1 MPFDPKTIELEDSNL
16 IEASAGTG
24 KTYSIAIMAL
34 RLVVEKDIK
43 INQILMVTFTKAA
56 VAELEMRVRAFLRLG
71 LKVVRGEQ
79 ISDSMIRDIVQ
90 EAIENNDIDTIKK
103 RLEEAVL
110 FLDETAVLTIHSF
123 CQKVLKE
130 FSFETNQIFGAEAIS
145 PDEFNQLVED
155 SFNEYWR
162 KKITTLNTKLLTD
175 LLEKGFTRD
184 AILQVVKDGLSG
196 KLPTAPVDVPADFL
210 TPTFQDALLRS
221 EGDEQQKREEIK
233 QHLLV
238 QLNNW
243 GDDLPDMI
251 KRGGKHATDAFSHL
265 VSPEF
270 RVSLLNA
277 IMDRAGKN
285 YIPKAFTPEF
295 AEAVVAFS
303 SSNALSKKDANIL
316 MAQIG
321 VDAFR
326 QVANEVSRAKEDRG
340 HITFDDMI
348 LSVKHALAIEENRIK
363 LIQYLNEKFKA
374 VFIDEFQDTDKDQY
388 VIFNTLFGETSILF
402 YIGDPKQSIYGW
414 RKADMSTYFKA
425 KDEVRVPPHSMNVNH
440 RSNEAFIQAMNE
452 FFQPTAGFDTFF
464 YNGVANGITY
474 IPVESPAQNT
484 KGSLLREGEPP
495 IPLLISEHEDKFD
508 LKKGIKHLIQHILFS
523 NQYTIAKKGEA
534 PRAIKPSDLGILV
547 RSNAEAVTVKKILIT
562 LGVPGVTINDTK
574 LFESEEAV
582 DLYYIMMAVHKCD
595 KNSINRA
602 LLTHFGG
609 YNPESF
615 AKADK
620 DAIAER
626 FKTYQET
633 WKKEGVYVM
642 LRQFL
647 SDHNLSDKFYDTS
660 IENPERLVANVLQLV
675 EIIHKIS
682 ERKNYDQL
690 EQIQWL
696 KKGIDGEWRE
706 GDEYEQRLER
716 DEEAVKIVTIHK
728 AKGLEYN
735 IVIAPFLDL
744 RSSLPKSKTIS
755 FRHPDTGDYLVVSKD
770 LATTDEQTW
779 YRTQTEQ
786 ENRRLLYVAITRAR
800 YQCFVLG
807 NMGKSYANSSLRS
820 FTNAIK
826 GAKNVDPDALPHIG
840 LWDIPFTGNR
850 ARAQQVPPANR
861 EYAVAKNFTL
871 TEKYWRKASFTAL
884 SPEHQ
889 SIPLPKYQGVSD
901 EAYDRFIFRD
911 LKKGAQTG
919 NLLHYIFEHIDFTN
933 SDYWPATIE
942 KAVRR
947 LAANTSPEF
956 LANLNAFLH
965 QVIDT
970 ELPTHPRFTLNQ
982 ISNLERLTELEFDFP
997 LQQIN
1002 MREIENLSTSDAPLF
1017 VRNNDEMEGIM
1028 TGKIDLF
1035 FRYNGKYYIL
1045 DWKSNYLGETAEDYS
1060 KENMQEAMNENNYH
1074 LQYHIYSVAA
1084 NKYLANRI
1092 PDWDYDQGFGG
1103 VIYLFVRGVR
1113 NGSDTGI
1120 YLARPEKDHVEK
1132 LSQLLSGKL

>member
-1 MPFDPKTIELEDSNL
+1 MPFDPKTIDLENSNL

-43 INQILMVTFTKAA
+43 IHQILMVTFTKAA
-56 VAELEMRVRAFLRLG
+56 VAELEMRVRAFMRLG
-71 LKVVRGEQ
+71 LKVARGEQ
-79 ISDSMIRDIVQ
+79 ISDPMIRDIVN
-90 EAIENNDIDTIKK
+90 EAIANNDKEKIKK

-145 PDEFNQLVED
+145 PDEFNLLVEN

-162 KKITTLNTKLLTD
+162 KKITTLDKRLLTD
-175 LLEKGFTRD
+175 LLENNFTRD
-184 AILQVVKDGLSG
+184 RILQVVKDGLSG
-196 KLPTAPVDVPADFL
+196 KLPTAPVEIPDQFL
-210 TPTFQDALLRS
+210 TPAFQETLLGNR
-221 EGDEQQKREEIK
+221 GDEQQKREEIK
-233 QHLLV
+233 ENLLT
-238 QLNNW
+238 QLNTW
-243 GDDLPDMI
+243 GDDLPTMI
-251 KRGGKHATDAFSHL
+251 HKGGSYAITAFSHL
-265 VSPEF
+265 VNPEL
-270 RVSLLNA
+270 RLPLLNA
-277 IMDRAGKN
+277 IIEKAGKN

-295 AEAVVAFS
+295 AKSVEAY
-303 SSNALSKKDANIL
+303 SNSNELSTRDAEIL

-326 QVANEVSRAKEDRG
+326 HVCNEVSIAKQERG
-340 HITFDDMI
+340 HITYDDMI
-348 LSVKHALAIEENRIK
+348 LSVKHALDIEKNRNE
-363 LIQYLNEKFKA
+363 LIQHLNEKFKA

-388 VIFNTLFGETSILF
+388 TIFNTLFGATSILF

-425 KDEVRVPPHSMNVNH
+425 KEEVSVPPHSMNINH
-440 RSNEAFIQAMNE
+440 RSNEAFIDAMNE
-452 FFQPTAGFDTFF
+452 FFQPSEGFDTFY
-464 YNGVANGITY
+464 YNGAANGITY
-474 IPVESPAQNT
+474 IPVESPTENT
-484 KGSLLREGEPP
+484 KGSLLREGKDCT
-495 IPLLISEHEDKFD
+495 PLLISDHEDKFE
-508 LKKGIKHLIQHILFS
+508 LKKGLKQLIQHILFS
-523 NQYTIAKKGEA
+523 NQYTIAKDGA
-534 PRAIKPSDLGILV
+534 NPRAVKPSDLGILV
-547 RSNAEAVTVKKILIT
+547 RSNAEARIVKKILIS

-574 LFESEEAV
+574 LFESTEAV
-582 DLYYIMMAVHKCD
+582 DLYYIMMGVYKCD

-602 LLTHFGG
+602 LLTNFGG
-609 YNPESF
+609 YDPESF

-620 DAIAER
+620 DAIVER

-647 SDHNLSDKFYDTS
+647 SDHNLSEKFYDTS
-660 IENPERLVANVLQLV
+660 IENPERLVANAIQLV
-675 EIIHKIS
+675 EVIHKIS

-696 KKGIDGEWRE
+696 KKGIDGELRE

-744 RSSLPKSKTIS
+744 TARMPSKSKTIS
-755 FRHPDTGDYLVVSKD
+755 FRHPETGEYLVVSKD
-770 LATTDEQTW
+770 LATNDEQTW
-779 YRTQTEQ
+779 FKTQTEQ

-800 YQCFVLG
+800 YQCYVLG
-807 NMGKSYANSSLRS
+807 NMDKHYANSSLRQ
-820 FTNAIK
+820 FTKVIK
-826 GAKNVDPDALPHIG
+826 KVKEQNPDPLPHIG
-840 LWDIPFTGNR
+840 LWDIPFTGNAPR
-850 ARAQQVPPANR
+850 VQQTPPANR
-861 EYAVAKNFTL
+861 AYAVAQHFTL
-871 TEKYWRKASFTAL
+871 IEKYWRKASFTAL

-889 SIPLPKYQGVSD
+889 AIPLPKYQGISD
-901 EAYDRFIFRD
+901 EAYDKFIFRD

-947 LAANTSPEF
+947 LAADRSPEF
-956 LANLNAFLH
+956 LEKLTVFLH
-965 QVIDT
+965 QIIDT
-970 ELPTHPRFTLNQ
+970 ELPLTPGFPLNK

-1002 MREIENLSTSDAPLF
+1002 MRAIERLSTSDAPLF

-1045 DWKSNYLGETAEDYS
+1045 DWKSNYLGETLEDYS
-1060 KENMQEAMNENNYH
+1060 RENMQQAMNENNYH

-1113 NGSDTGI
+1113 QGSQTGI
-1120 YLARPEKDHVEK
+1120 YLARPEKEHVEK
-1132 LSQLLSGKL
+1132 LSMLLSGK